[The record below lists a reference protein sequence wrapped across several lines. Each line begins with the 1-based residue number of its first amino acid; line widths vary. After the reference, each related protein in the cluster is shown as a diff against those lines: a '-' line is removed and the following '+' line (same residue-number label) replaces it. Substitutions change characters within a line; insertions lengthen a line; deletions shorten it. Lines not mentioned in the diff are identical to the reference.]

1 MILNINKTK
10 TTISFD
16 HNWPLIDI
24 KVTKVIIPTPEDGP
38 LSSDMF
44 TFLLT
49 DWSILREKTGNSTL
63 IT

>member
-44 TFLLT
+44 TSHRLVYPQGKN
-49 DWSILREKTGNSTL
+49 W
-63 IT
+63 